1 MGGPFTI
8 DVTNPDNMLVP
19 LWNEQ
24 PPAIT
29 PIPINRLNGAPRPA
43 WRHRT
48 NNRLL
53 QSTGERAT
61 VWNTAAYAEP
71 ISGHAARRSDTAAP
85 ILRSTAQ
92 RILFRS
98 ESTFLRCHTLLLS
111 ERRSLTS
118 PGQRP
123 ARCLLRRNQVLRAGR
138 DGYQQVQVRTQLFAC
153 QRFRVIQL
161 LEIKVVA

>member
-1 MGGPFTI
+1 MVGPLAI
-8 DVTNPDNMLVP
+8 DVTIFDNMLVP

-24 PPAIT
+24 LPTIT
-29 PIPINRLNGAPRPA
+29 LIPINRLNGAPRPA

-71 ISGHAARRSDTAAP
+71 ISGHVAGRSDTTAP

-92 RILFRS
+92 RILLRS
-98 ESTFLRCHTLLLS
+98 KSTFLRCHTLLLS
-111 ERRSLTS
+111 ERWPSTP

-123 ARCLLRRNQVLRAGR
+123 ARCLLRRNQVLWAGR
-138 DGYQQVQVRTQLFAC
+138 DGYQQVQVWAQQFGSQWLH
-153 QRFRVIQL
+153 VIQL
-161 LEIKVVA
+161 L